1 VSYFTQR
8 SQSPKAQD
16 LNFAL
21 LGLLCT
27 SHFDSN
33 KTRPGGNDRAKS
45 RIQLVNGFSDLLET
59 IDEVMEA
66 VKNDNLFR
74 ETGAVSMTSV
84 HVRHPHW
91 HGPLVYNDTCKEGFS
106 KRPLLHQLGI
116 AVCFAIL
123 AGFMTTVIVVEAT
136 LAWELF
142 GNK

>member
-45 RIQLVNGFSDLLET
+45 RIQLVNGFSDVLET

-106 KRPLLHQLGI
+106 NEAIAASTWHRRVLRDPCRVYDYRYCCRGDIGLG
-116 AVCFAIL
+116 AL
-123 AGFMTTVIVVEAT
+123 
-136 LAWELF
+136 WE
-142 GNK
+142 